1 MRPDYRGYS
10 LKWGNDAKSVAKTF
24 TKKKPYIR
32 IEEINEIHSQS

>member
-24 TKKKPYIR
+24 TKKKPYVI
-32 IEEINEIHSQS
+32 IQEINEIHSQS